1 MLEPSLIFS
10 VSTLQTFE
18 FTTYSFDIK
27 FVQSLIS
34 VEGRYTVGTS
44 RGMVGLTIENVRR
57 GDAGN
62 WTCSFESGQD
72 AEPGVNSTIQLIV
85 LGMHGSF
92 VILCDNKG
100 HG

>member
-1 MLEPSLIFS
+1 
-10 VSTLQTFE
+10 
-18 FTTYSFDIK
+18 
-27 FVQSLIS
+27 
-34 VEGRYTVGTS
+34 
-44 RGMVGLTIENVRR
+44 MVGLTIENVRR